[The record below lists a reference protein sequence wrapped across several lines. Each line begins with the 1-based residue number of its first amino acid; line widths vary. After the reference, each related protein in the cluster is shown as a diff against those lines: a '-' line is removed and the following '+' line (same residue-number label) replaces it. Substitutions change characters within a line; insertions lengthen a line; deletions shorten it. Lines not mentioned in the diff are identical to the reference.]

1 MLSLNDIEVIKEQ
14 SYACFPSQLSNVCEV
29 YPLKMEEIIKMGS
42 DKYKGYLN
50 LLLLTEAEI
59 AKMIEEKAKIEVDL
73 SEITTLS
80 YLLQSAKLS
89 DSFLLDLQN
98 AFTTFIKEE
107 VLLLPK
113 INAVLIGNDF
123 SKKRLITEKIFLIF
137 KIY

>member
-59 AKMIEEKAKIEVDL
+59 AKMIEEK
-73 SEITTLS
+73 
-80 YLLQSAKLS
+80 Q
-89 DSFLLDLQN
+89 
-98 AFTTFIKEE
+98 
-107 VLLLPK
+107 
-113 INAVLIGNDF
+113 
-123 SKKRLITEKIFLIF
+123 R
-137 KIY
+137 